1 MKIDVFAHILTP
13 DFYQTMLKIDAT
25 FPQKYPFIKIETLAW
40 ETIRK
45 RVSIMTANEKII
57 ALIKPEYLNKIPK
70 IFRKHATENT
80 CKLIAREHPDLY
92 KAFEEET
99 SAEEK
104 EKMKKIVNGIFEE
117 RMKKHKML

>member
-1 MKIDVFAHILTP
+1 
-13 DFYQTMLKIDAT
+13 
-25 FPQKYPFIKIETLAW
+25 
-40 ETIRK
+40 
-45 RVSIMTANEKII
+45 MTSNEKII
-57 ALIKPEYLNKIPK
+57 ALIKPEYLNKMPK

-92 KAFEEET
+92 K
-99 SAEEK
+99 EK

>member
-1 MKIDVFAHILTP
+1 
-13 DFYQTMLKIDAT
+13 
-25 FPQKYPFIKIETLAW
+25 
-40 ETIRK
+40 
-45 RVSIMTANEKII
+45 MTANEKII
-57 ALIKPEYLNKIPK
+57 ALIKPEYLSKIPK

-104 EKMKKIVNGIFEE
+104 EEMKKIVNGIYEE